1 MFRLLEDDYGASV
14 PKARC
19 LISVSVPA
27 ALGSVIGGG
36 LADIGIGS
44 ATAGVLGTTLADAG
58 IGAGIGALAGNPL
71 MGAGI
76 GAGFGLLSPSSLNA
90 MGLTGAPGAA
100 NGPLGIGAN
109 TSPSAAANSGVLTGQ
124 AGAPTAIGSS
134 TGLGSLPASTVNPNS
149 LTGQGLGA
157 LRNVSGTSQ
166 SLGALAALGQF
177 LSNNRKPNYS
187 NMPGPQNTAL
197 GPNFNTPLMTSGY
210 VNRTATPFVP
220 ATGNW
225 QTYGEQAEP
234 QFFANN
240 QLSGLAHGGALSH
253 APMFDSS
260 RGGSHVH
267 GPGGGQDDLVNAR
280 LSPGEW
286 VADANFVSQL
296 GDGSNEHGSKV
307 LYAMRD
313 AVMRDKGVKHTVP
326 PKLKKSPL
334 QYLAEAKKKV
344 RAR

>member
-1 MFRLLEDDYGASV
+1 MFRLLEDGYGAPA
-14 PKARC
+14 PKSLC
-19 LISVSVPA
+19 SISVSAGA
-27 ALGSVIGGG
+27 ALGSVIAGG
-36 LADIGIGS
+36 LADAGVGA

-58 IGAGIGALAGNPL
+58 IGAAVGAIGGNPL
-71 MGAGI
+71 MGAGV
-76 GAGFGLLSPSSLNA
+76 GAGLGLLSPSSLGA
-90 MGLTGAPGAA
+90 MGLTGTSAAA
-100 NGPLGIGAN
+100 NGPLGVGVN
-109 TSPSAAANSGVLTGQ
+109 TSPGAATSSGVLTGQ

-134 TGLGSLPASTVNPNS
+134 TGLGSLPPSTVNPNS

-157 LRNVSGTSQ
+157 LRNISGTSQ

-197 GPNFNTPLMTSGY
+197 GPNFNMPLTTSGY
-210 VNRTATPFVP
+210 INRTPTPFVP

-225 QTYGEQAEP
+225 QTYGQQAEP

-280 LSPGEW
+280 LSPDEF
-286 VADANFVSQL
+286 VMDATTVSKL
-296 GDGSNEHGSKV
+296 GDGSSNAGARRMEVIRHAINADTKSRGIVQNK
-307 LYAMRD
+307 A
-313 AVMRDKGVKHTVP
+313 
-326 PKLKKSPL
+326 KSPL